1 MEGGGPAHGGPP
13 VIVRA
18 LGIETSC
25 DETAAALVEA
35 DASGLR
41 LIAQQLAT
49 RPEESAALGGIVP
62 ELTVRQHLEL
72 LPKIT
77 RSVLEQN
84 GALDSVGA
92 TAGPGLAPALLV
104 GLAFGKSLAW
114 ARPASFHAINHLEG
128 HIFSPFVSWG
138 RWPDYPHLAL
148 VASGGHTLLVD
159 APDACRRTV
168 VGTTRDDAAGEAFD
182 KLARMAGLGYP
193 GGPEIEKEAAGGEV
207 GKIPLPRPMKGSP
220 EGDFSFSGLKNAAR
234 LLLEKDAEIVRPGI
248 RRAHFCAEAQAAIA
262 ECLADRCRAALRRTG
277 RKLLTVSGGVS
288 ANRTVARALEE
299 AARAE
304 GATLLAPA
312 AGWNTDNAAMI
323 AAVTARRHLDGMASD
338 WETDVDPRWAVGSV
352 QNGAQPRGNFPG
364 KGSRG

>member
-1 MEGGGPAHGGPP
+1 MEGGGPAHGHGPLT
-13 VIVRA
+13 VRA

-35 DASGLR
+35 DASGVR

-72 LPKIT
+72 LPKIA
-77 RSVLEQN
+77 RAVLEKEN
-84 GALDSVGA
+84 PPDTVGA

-114 ARPASFHAINHLEG
+114 AWRSSFHAINHLEG
-128 HIFSPFVSWG
+128 HIFSPFVSRG
-138 RWPDYPHLAL
+138 QWPGYPHLAL
-148 VASGGHTLLVD
+148 IASGGHTLLVD
-159 APDACRRTV
+159 VPSAFLRRV
-168 VGTTRDDAAGEAFD
+168 VGSTRDDAAGEAFD

-193 GGPEIEKEAAGGEV
+193 GGPAIEKEAARGEV
-207 GKIPLPRPMKGSP
+207 GKIKLPRPMKGSE

-234 LLLEKDAEIVRPGI
+234 LLLEKEPAIALPGI
-248 RRAHFCAEAQAAIA
+248 LRAHFCAEVQAAIA
-262 ECLADRCRAALRRTG
+262 ECLADRCRRGLHRTG
-277 RKLLTVSGGVS
+277 HRLLTVSGGVS

-304 GATLLAPA
+304 GAKVLSPVV
-312 AGWNTDNAAMI
+312 GWNTDNAAMI
-323 AAVTARRHLDGMASD
+323 AAVTARRHLDGAKSD
-338 WETDVDPRWAVGSV
+338 WESDADPRWSV
-352 QNGAQPRGNFPG
+352 DSNQSA
-364 KGSRG
+364 S